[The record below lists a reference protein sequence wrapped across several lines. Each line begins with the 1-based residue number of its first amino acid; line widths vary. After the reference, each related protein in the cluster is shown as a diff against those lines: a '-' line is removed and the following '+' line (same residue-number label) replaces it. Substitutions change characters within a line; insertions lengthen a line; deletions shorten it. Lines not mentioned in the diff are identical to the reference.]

1 MNRSTVFIT
10 GAGAGIGLEAA
21 RLFHSHGWY
30 VGIFDVNPASADAAA
45 TALGGDSCYAG
56 PVDVRQ
62 PDSIQSA
69 LNAFAEQTGGRLDV
83 LINNAGVLRVSPFEE
98 VALDVHH
105 AQIEVNI
112 KGLVSCTHL
121 AFPLLRDTPGARVI
135 NMASASAQ
143 FGVPDFATYSATKF
157 FVRGLTEALNIEWRR
172 HDIRVCDIWP
182 PFVKTAMVEGVE
194 SDVIERMGVNLMP
207 DQVAEVIWKAAHGR
221 KVHWPVGLQFKVLR
235 SMLQHAPY
243 SVNRAIMRFLTGY

>member
-1 MNRSTVFIT
+1 MDRSTVFIT
-10 GAGAGIGLEAA
+10 GAGAGIGLETA
-21 RLFHSHGWY
+21 RLFHARGWY
-30 VGIFDVNPASADAAA
+30 VGIFDVNTASAEAAVA
-45 TALGGDSCYAG
+45 ALGDDSCCAG
-56 PVDVRQ
+56 TIDVRE
-62 PDSIQSA
+62 PDSIRSA
-69 LNAFAEQTGGRLDV
+69 LDTFAEQTGGRLDV

-105 AQIEVNI
+105 AQIDVNT

-135 NMASASAQ
+135 NLASGSAQ

-182 PFVKTAMVEGVE
+182 PFVKTAMLDNAE
-194 SDVIERMGVNLMP
+194 SEVIERMGVNLMP
-207 DQVAEVIWKAAHGR
+207 EQVAEVIWKAAHGR
-221 KVHWPVGLQFKVLR
+221 KVHWPVGLQFKVLK
-235 SMLQHAPY
+235 SVLQYAPY